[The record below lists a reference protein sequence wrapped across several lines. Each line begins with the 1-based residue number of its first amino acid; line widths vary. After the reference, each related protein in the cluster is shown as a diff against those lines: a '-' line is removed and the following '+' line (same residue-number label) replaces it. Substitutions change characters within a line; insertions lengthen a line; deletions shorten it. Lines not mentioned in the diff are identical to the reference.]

1 MPKKSQKYNEKPY
14 KTCQNFTVHVASC
27 KTVVEY
33 KFPWI
38 IFADISRSN
47 VKMVSRSVE
56 CNYLVE
62 VFQILSELKF
72 GKGAWWDLEN
82 FKMFS
87 DDL

>member
-1 MPKKSQKYNEKPY
+1 MKNHIKLARILPY
-14 KTCQNFTVHVASC
+14 MLLHVKLLC
-27 KTVVEY
+27 
-33 KFPWI
+33 
-38 IFADISRSN
+38 RSN